1 MLFLTEHNAWMN
13 WDGIGMNFDKLGW
26 IWDLFFDT
34 VLSVWHLRWWFF
46 VKLIKTCAEA
56 VACNDVVLLVLRQRR
71 WDSSSFMHINS
82 RCSSPVPL
90 PCPYYYPCLSII
102 LYCDVMLFYPIFG
115 FLLLPVMLDFN
126 AIFGSVNFW
135 ISVAACD
142 ARLQCW
148 AMPLPMMR
156 LIGYDAYDVILHSLA
171 SFYNSVSAQFDG
183 RRLSPTTVCS
193 VWVLSVLLL

>member
-1 MLFLTEHNAWMN
+1 
-13 WDGIGMNFDKLGW
+13 MNFDKLGW

-34 VLSVWHLRWWFF
+34 VLSVWHLLWWFF

-82 RCSSPVPL
+82 RSSSPVP
-90 PCPYYYPCLSII
+90 PPLS
-102 LYCDVMLFYPIFG
+102 
-115 FLLLPVMLDFN
+115 LLLPLSLYNTILWCDAILSYFWWWDQVGLYLILFLDFYCCLAVMLDFN

-135 ISVAACD
+135 ISVVACD

-148 AMPLPMMR
+148 AMPLPMMP

>member
-1 MLFLTEHNAWMN
+1 MWCLLFPNLNWANGCLLLLPTWDEWHMWCPYCLWCLTSIVIWAMPLPICCLWWFFQLAATCDAFFLTEHNAWMN

-82 RCSSPVPL
+82 RSSSPVP
-90 PCPYYYPCLSII
+90 PPLS
-102 LYCDVMLFYPIFG
+102 
-115 FLLLPVMLDFN
+115 LLLPLSLYN
-126 AIFGSVNFW
+126 TILW
-135 ISVAACD
+135 CD
-142 ARLQCW
+142 AILSYFWWRDQVGLY
-148 AMPLPMMR
+148 
-156 LIGYDAYDVILHSLA
+156 LILFLN
-171 SFYNSVSAQFDG
+171 FYCC
-183 RRLSPTTVCS
+183 LWC
-193 VWVLSVLLL
+193 